1 LKTIVLGLGNPIR
14 TDDGVGNQVA
24 QALERKIKDPQITVT
39 ETNAVG
45 LGLLDLL
52 TGFDR
57 AIIIDA
63 VQTEDGKAGDV
74 AGDVYRLSLGDL
86 KVSEHISSVHE
97 IGLATALE
105 LGRKLGLKLP
115 EEIIIF
121 AIEVA
126 DVATFS
132 EKLTPEVEKA
142 VPRVC
147 ELVLDELKGT

>member
-1 LKTIVLGLGNPIR
+1 MKTIVLGLGNPIR
-14 TDDGVGNQVA
+14 TDDGVGNWAA
-24 QALERKIKDPQITVT
+24 QALEGKIKDPEVTVT

-52 TGFDR
+52 TGFER

-63 VQTEDGKAGDV
+63 VQTKEGKAGE
-74 AGDVYRLSLGDL
+74 VYRLSLGDL

-132 EKLTPEVEKA
+132 EKLTPEVGKA
-142 VPRVC
+142 VPRV
-147 ELVLDELKGT
+147 VQMALDELESITL

>member
-1 LKTIVLGLGNPIR
+1 LKTIILGLGNPIR
-14 TDDGVGNQVA
+14 SDDGVGNRIA
-24 QALERKIKDPQITVT
+24 QALEGKIKDPEITVT
-39 ETNAVG
+39 ETNATG

-63 VQTEDGKAGDV
+63 VQTKDGKAGE
-74 AGDVYRLSLGDL
+74 VYRLSLGEL
-86 KVSEHISSVHE
+86 KVSEHIFAVHE

-105 LGRKLGLKLP
+105 LGKKLGLKLP

-126 DVATFS
+126 DVATFG
-132 EKLTPEVEKA
+132 EKLTPEVEKS
-142 VPRVC
+142 VPKVC
-147 ELVLDELKGT
+147 QFVLEELAN